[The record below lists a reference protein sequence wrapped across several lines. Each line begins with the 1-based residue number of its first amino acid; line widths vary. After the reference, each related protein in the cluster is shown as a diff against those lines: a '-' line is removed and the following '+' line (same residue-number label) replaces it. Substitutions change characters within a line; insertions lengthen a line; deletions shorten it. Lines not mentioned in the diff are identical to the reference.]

1 MINLFPALFDNY
13 FIKVIFLVHATL
25 LALSNLANSSY
36 SYTLVYTSY
45 NSLFLLTILLA
56 ILVNE
61 NTDVILIATAFNV
74 ICIAIDIILLIVSA
88 GGTSYIGLFATLLIV
103 LNLIIRPL
111 SAILLLKNY
120 SARAG
125 VEDPTSGLLEVHV
138 QAPTVPRARSAY
150 QNIDEPNQTLP

>member
-1 MINLFPALFDNY
+1 MIDLFPALFDNY

-25 LALSNLANSSY
+25 LALSNIANDSY
-36 SYTLVYTSY
+36 SNTLVYTSY
-45 NSLFLLTILLA
+45 NSIFLLIILLA

-61 NTDVILIATAFNV
+61 NTDIVLIATVFDV
-74 ICIAIDIILLIVSA
+74 ILVAIDVILLIVSSVS
-88 GGTSYIGLFATLLIV
+88 SYVGLLATLLIV
-103 LNLIIRPL
+103 VNLIFRPL

-125 VEDPTSGLLEVHV
+125 VEDPTSGLLEVRV